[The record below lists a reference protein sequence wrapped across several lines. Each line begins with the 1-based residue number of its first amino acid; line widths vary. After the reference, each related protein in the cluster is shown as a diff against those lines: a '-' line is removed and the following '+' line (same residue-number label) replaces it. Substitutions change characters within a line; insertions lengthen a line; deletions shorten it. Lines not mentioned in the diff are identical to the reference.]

1 MSNYSNYFTLK
12 KTTKDDILISADIS
26 SFREAIAEYLNIKD
40 KDDEIA
46 FTEKLKPIILDSERF
61 LSFCDAI
68 QYSPVIA
75 IELMVAGRFD
85 VLSEHRIVPKL
96 KTLIKEYC
104 ISSDGS
110 LYQ

>member
-1 MSNYSNYFTLK
+1 
-12 KTTKDDILISADIS
+12 
-26 SFREAIAEYLNIKD
+26 
-40 KDDEIA
+40 
-46 FTEKLKPIILDSERF
+46 
-61 LSFCDAI
+61 
-68 QYSPVIA
+68 
-75 IELMVAGRFD
+75 MVAGRFD